1 MEKLIVYGSQYGTT
15 KRYAEKFSEMTGVSC
30 VSYENIKPLSD
41 YGLVIHF
48 GGLYAGGVKGLKA
61 TVKALQENTKLIIV
75 TVGLADV
82 TNEENTNNIKKSI
95 SRQVP
100 PRIMENTTVF
110 HLRGG
115 IDYQKLNFMHKTMM
129 TLLYNKAKNLLE
141 EKKDAETR
149 AMIETF
155 NKAVDFTDY
164 NALKA
169 IMDVL

>member
-1 MEKLIVYGSQYGTT
+1 M
-15 KRYAEKFSEMTGVSC
+15 
-30 VSYENIKPLSD
+30 
-41 YGLVIHF
+41 
-48 GGLYAGGVKGLKA
+48 YAGGVKGLRA

-110 HLRGG
+110 NLRGG
-115 IDYQKLNFMHKTMM
+115 IDYHKLNFMHKTMI
-129 TLLYNKAKNLLE
+129 TLLYNKAKNLPE
-141 EKKDAETR
+141 EKKDAETM

-155 NKAVDFTDY
+155 NKAVDFVDY

>member
-1 MEKLIVYGSQYGTT
+1 M
-15 KRYAEKFSEMTGVSC
+15 
-30 VSYENIKPLSD
+30 
-41 YGLVIHF
+41 
-48 GGLYAGGVKGLKA
+48 
-61 TVKALQENTKLIIV
+61 QENTKLIIV

-100 PRIMENTTVF
+100 DRIMKDTTIF

-115 IDYQKLNFMHKTMM
+115 IDYQKLNFVHKTMM
-129 TLLYNKAKNLLE
+129 TLLYNKAKNLPE

>member
-1 MEKLIVYGSQYGTT
+1 M
-15 KRYAEKFSEMTGVSC
+15 
-30 VSYENIKPLSD
+30 
-41 YGLVIHF
+41 
-48 GGLYAGGVKGLKA
+48 YAGGVKGLKT

-100 PRIMENTTVF
+100 PGIMKDTTIF
-110 HLRGG
+110 NLRGG

-129 TLLYNKAKNLLE
+129 TLLYNKAKNLPE